1 MFEQKKYKQEIK
13 RCRATIEEIERKRSR
28 SQSALVQAILL
39 QEEPNEADV
48 EWFNKYTGEISAC
61 RNHMAEMQKKLDAYM
76 AEKQDKKKKKNYSVP
91 IYAGKERSAVAKD
104 GKNISGSA
112 KPIIFMLCAAGA
124 LIMLLAAFY
133 SFGWFTNNK
142 ETSGDMAAL
151 KATDADFELAAVG
164 ESGIYDDYLT
174 AADGISRSNIS
185 TGSLFGRISP
195 VSTGSGRA
203 SVKWVM
209 SDDSNFG
216 NSSKSGTGI
225 QPGSSGMLTFYVI
238 PNRDLEQLD
247 LTFSLDTVLYTSAAQ
262 PNKDNT
268 DCIIDAGEPEAE
280 LVKGHILFFRSYDEK
295 TGLYSDMITDTF
307 DFSRQNVKTDTAYR
321 QDIYWVWPYMA
332 AQLILP
338 QDDIGFVG
346 NDHSKLIS
354 DEDTAALK
362 KDMAKNPGRYFADS
376 DGDISIS
383 EDELNSITGV
393 NSDQYITV
401 NAYWNEADQKIG
413 KKVGYIEL
421 QVSNTEQ

>member
-1 MFEQKKYKQEIK
+1 M
-13 RCRATIEEIERKRSR
+13 
-28 SQSALVQAILL
+28 
-39 QEEPNEADV
+39 
-48 EWFNKYTGEISAC
+48 
-61 RNHMAEMQKKLDAYM
+61 
-76 AEKQDKKKKKNYSVP
+76 
-91 IYAGKERSAVAKD
+91 AKD

-112 KPIIFMLCAAGA
+112 KPIIFMLSAAGA
-124 LIMLLAAFY
+124 FIMLLAAFY

-346 NDHSKLIS
+346 NDHGKLIS
-354 DEDTAALK
+354 DDDTAALK
-362 KDMAKNPGRYFADS
+362 SDMAKNPNRYFADPDS

-393 NSDQYITV
+393 NSDYYSTV
-401 NAYWNEADQKIG
+401 DAYWNEADQKIG